1 MRQLHA
7 KAAVSGEGND
17 MRAVILGAGVIGVTT
32 AYELARDG
40 HEVTVLDRLAE
51 PASETSFA
59 NAGLIAPGHA
69 YTWSSPRAPGIL
81 WRSLFDESQALRFKP
96 SLDPRLW
103 DWTLKFLRN
112 CTAARARV
120 NTKRKVRLCIYSQ
133 GELQRISAETAVPY
147 HELRG
152 GLLYLY
158 RSPQSFER
166 GASHTRILSEEGLE
180 LRTVDR
186 DEMARIDPA
195 LEPVKEQFSG
205 AVFAPSDGSGDA
217 RVFTLNLARY
227 CSERLGVTFRFN
239 TEVTGFA
246 TSGDRV
252 TGVTTTNGVV
262 SGDEFVMSLGVFS
275 PFLAAKLG
283 ASLPIYPIK
292 GYSVTLPLDGR
303 NNPPRLGG
311 VDEDN
316 LVAYARFGDRIR
328 ATATAEFAGY
338 DRSHRPADFAY
349 MLGVMRKL
357 FPEGANYE
365 KPSYW
370 AGLRPMT
377 PEGTPIFGRGS
388 FRNMVFNAGHGHM
401 GWTMSAGS
409 ARIAADLV
417 SNRKP
422 AIDLAGMM
430 PT

>member
-1 MRQLHA
+1 MR
-7 KAAVSGEGND
+7 V
-17 MRAVILGAGVIGVTT
+17 VVLGAGVIGVTT
-32 AYELARDG
+32 AYELAKDG
-40 HEVTVLDRLAE
+40 HEVTVLERHAE
-51 PASETSFA
+51 PAAETSFA
-59 NAGLIAPGHA
+59 NAGLIAPGHS

-81 WRSLFDESQALRFKP
+81 WRSLFDDSQALRFKP

-103 DWTLKFLRN
+103 SWTLKFLRN
-112 CTAARARV
+112 CTAERARI

-133 GELQRISAETAVPY
+133 AELKRIAGETGVAFHGLE
-147 HELRG
+147 G

-166 GASHTRILSEEGLE
+166 GARNTKILAEEGLE
-180 LRTVDR
+180 LKPVDR

-195 LEPVKEQFSG
+195 LEPVKGEFAG
-205 AVFAPSDGSGDA
+205 AVFCPSDASGDA
-217 RVFTLNLARY
+217 RVFTQNLARH
-227 CSERLGVTFRFN
+227 CAERQGVDFRFN
-239 TEVTGFA
+239 CEIEGFA
-246 TSGDRV
+246 TQGDRV
-252 TGVTTTNGVV
+252 TGVVTKDGVV
-262 SGDEFVMSLGVFS
+262 AADAFVMCLGVFA
-275 PFLAAKLG
+275 PFLAKKLG
-283 ASLPIYPIK
+283 VSLPVYPIK

-303 NNPPRLGG
+303 NNPPLGG

-377 PEGTPIFGRGS
+377 PEGTPIFGRGR

-417 SNRKP
+417 SDRKP
-422 AIDLAGMM
+422 AIDLAGM
-430 PT
+430 TLA

>member
-1 MRQLHA
+1 
-7 KAAVSGEGND
+7 

-40 HEVTVLDRLAE
+40 HDVTVVDRLAE

-96 SLDPRLW
+96 SLDPRLLS
-103 DWTLKFLRN
+103 WTLKFLRN
-112 CTAARARV
+112 CTAARASL
-120 NTKRKVRLCIYSQ
+120 NTRRKVRLCIYSQ
-133 GELQRISAETAVPY
+133 GELQRISAETAVRY
-147 HELRG
+147 DESRG

-166 GASHTRILSEEGLE
+166 GAAHTGILAEEGLD

-195 LEPVKEQFSG
+195 LEPVKQQFAG
-205 AVFAPSDGSGDA
+205 AVFAPTDASGDA
-217 RVFTLNLARY
+217 RLFTLDLARY
-227 CSERLGVTFRFN
+227 CSERLGVTFRFG
-239 TEVTGFA
+239 TKIDGFE

-252 TGVTTTNGVV
+252 TGIATTKGVIA
-262 SGDEFVMSLGVFS
+262 GDEFVLCLGVFS
-275 PFLAAKLG
+275 PFLSRKLG

-292 GYSVTLPLDGR
+292 GYSVTLPLDGH
-303 NNPPRLGG
+303 NNPPTIGG

-338 DRSHRPADFAY
+338 DKSHRPADFTY

-357 FPEGANYE
+357 FPDGANYE
-365 KPSYW
+365 RPSYW

-377 PEGTPIFGRGS
+377 PEGTPIFGRGRY
-388 FRNMVFNAGHGHM
+388 RNVMFNTGHGHM

-409 ARIAADLV
+409 ARITADLIAG
-417 SNRKP
+417 RKP
-422 AIDLAGMM
+422 AIDLAGM
-430 PT
+430 TLAS

>member
-1 MRQLHA
+1 
-7 KAAVSGEGND
+7 

-81 WRSLFDESQALRFKP
+81 WRSLFDKSQALRFKP
-96 SLDPRLW
+96 SLDPRLIS
-103 DWTLKFLRN
+103 WTLKFLRN
-112 CTAARARV
+112 CTAERART

-133 GELQRISAETAVPY
+133 GELQRISAETGVDY
-147 HELRG
+147 HELKG

-158 RSPQSFER
+158 RSTQSFER
-166 GASHTRILSEEGLE
+166 GASHTNILAEEGLE

-195 LEPVKEQFSG
+195 LEPVKEQFAG
-205 AVFAPSDGSGDA
+205 AIFAPSDGSGDA

-227 CSERLGVTFRFN
+227 CSERLGVNFRFN

-252 TGVTTTNGVV
+252 TGVTTRNGTV

-275 PFLAAKLG
+275 PFLSTKLG

-292 GYSVTLPLDGR
+292 GYSVTLPLEGH
-303 NNPPRLGG
+303 NNPPTIGG

-338 DRSHRPADFAY
+338 DKSHEPADFDY

-357 FPEGANYE
+357 FPDGANYE

-377 PEGTPIFGRGS
+377 PEGTPIFGRGRY
-388 FRNMVFNAGHGHM
+388 RNVMFNTGHGHM

-409 ARIAADLV
+409 ARIAADLIAG
-417 SNRKP
+417 RRP
-422 AIDLAGMM
+422 AIDITGMTLAA
-430 PT
+430 

>member
-1 MRQLHA
+1 
-7 KAAVSGEGND
+7 
-17 MRAVILGAGVIGVTT
+17 MRAVILGSGVIGVTT

-40 HEVTVLDRLAE
+40 HEVTVVDRLAE
-51 PASETSFA
+51 PALETSFA

-81 WRSLFDESQALRFKP
+81 WRSLFDKSQALRFKP

-103 DWTLKFLRN
+103 NWTVRFLRN
-112 CTAARARV
+112 CTAERARI

-133 GELQRISAETAVPY
+133 GELQRISAETGVNY
-147 HELRG
+147 HELKG

-158 RSPQSFER
+158 RSAKSFER
-166 GASHTRILSEEGLE
+166 GASHTRILADEGLE
-180 LRTVDR
+180 LRAVDR

-195 LEPVKEQFSG
+195 LEPVKEQFAG
-205 AVFAPSDGSGDA
+205 AVFAPTDGSGDA
-217 RVFTLNLARY
+217 RVFTVNLARY
-227 CSERLGVTFRFN
+227 CSERLGVKFRFN

-252 TGVTTTNGVV
+252 TGVRTKDGVV

-275 PFLAAKLG
+275 PFLATKLG

-292 GYSVTLPLDGR
+292 GYSVTLPLDGH
-303 NNPPRLGG
+303 NNPPTIGG

-338 DRSHRPADFAY
+338 DRSHKPADFTY

-357 FPEGANYE
+357 FPDGANYD

-377 PEGTPIFGRGS
+377 PEGTPIFGRGRY
-388 FRNMVFNAGHGHM
+388 RNLMFNTGHGHM

-409 ARIAADLV
+409 ARIAADLIAG
-417 SNRKP
+417 RRP
-422 AIDLAGMM
+422 AIDLTGM
-430 PT
+430 TLST

>member
-1 MRQLHA
+1 MR
-7 KAAVSGEGND
+7 V
-17 MRAVILGAGVIGVTT
+17 VVLGAGVVGVTT

-40 HEVTVLDRLAE
+40 HEVTVIERLAE

-59 NAGLIAPGHA
+59 NAGLVAPGHS

-81 WRSLFDESQALRFKP
+81 WRSLFDRSQALRFRP
-96 SLDPRLW
+96 NLDPRLW
-103 DWTLKFLRN
+103 SWTLRFLRN
-112 CTAARARV
+112 CTAERARL

-133 GELQRISAETAVPY
+133 AELDRVVSETGVKFDGI
-147 HELRG
+147 EG

-166 GASHTRILSEEGLE
+166 GSRNTAILAEEGLE
-180 LRTVDR
+180 LRPVDR
-186 DEMARIDPA
+186 DEMARIDPS
-195 LEPVKEQFSG
+195 LEPVKDQFAG
-205 AVFAPSDGSGDA
+205 AVFCPSDASGDA
-217 RVFTLNLARY
+217 RAFTRNLATH
-227 CSERLGVTFRFN
+227 CADHLKVSFRFG
-239 TEVTGFA
+239 TEITGFA
-246 TSGDRV
+246 TEGDKV
-252 TGVTTTNGVV
+252 MGVV
-262 SGDEFVMSLGVFS
+262 TDKGTVAGDQYVMCLGVFA
-275 PFLAAKLG
+275 PFLSRKLG
-283 ASLPIYPIK
+283 VSLPIYPIK
-292 GYSVTLPLDGR
+292 GYSVTLPLDGH

-338 DRSHRPADFAY
+338 DRSHRPADFTY

-357 FPEGANYE
+357 FPDGANYD

-377 PEGTPIFGRGS
+377 PEGTPIFGRAR

-422 AIDLAGMM
+422 AIDLAGMT
-430 PT
+430 PDQ